1 MEGDKVFEDTIK
13 ITQEYI
19 DLIVTKRKEH
29 NLTAYQLS
37 EKIGKNKS
45 WLPNIENRRTKNISR
60 DDLIL
65 LFKDF
70 AKEENMDVEEYIL
83 KYLRPNLLKSNLE
96 QRLAAKKRDLE
107 NQQEYFRIDMKNI
120 EQSNYED
127 NAINALLYMK
137 KLKTEIAELELVMQL
152 KKTNEL

>member
-1 MEGDKVFEDTIK
+1 MQINLSSESVEVIMNSLRDSKRNLNQQIDKW
-13 ITQEYI
+13 
-19 DLIVTKRKEH
+19 
-29 NLTAYQLS
+29 N
-37 EKIGKNKS
+37 
-45 WLPNIENRRTKNISR
+45 
-60 DDLIL
+60 
-65 LFKDF
+65 
-70 AKEENMDVEEYIL
+70 NMNDV
-83 KYLRPNLLKSNLE
+83 LE

-152 KKTNEL
+152 KRQMN